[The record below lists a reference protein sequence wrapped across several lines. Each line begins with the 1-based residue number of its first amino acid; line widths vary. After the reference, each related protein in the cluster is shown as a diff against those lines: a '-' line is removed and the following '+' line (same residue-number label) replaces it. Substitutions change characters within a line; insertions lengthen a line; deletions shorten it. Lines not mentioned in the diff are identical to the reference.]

1 MNLILEPLFWV
12 VAVAAYFGL
21 AVAIGKCLHI
31 NDEGLPER
39 FQDRYRN
46 R

>member
-1 MNLILEPLFWV
+1 MNLILEPLFWC

-21 AVAIGKCLHI
+21 AIAIGKVLRV

-39 FQDRYRN
+39 FQDRYRD